1 MPHYFFHLKFGDRIS
16 PDEEGAELRDRAA
29 AREEALGIV
38 RDLSHPATRKNLR
51 RWAGWFLQVADA
63 AGDFLRVPIGYPALE
78 LVPKSSSLPAAEQP
92 RVRKTA
98 ALRELPSSRP
108 AENNTTQL
116 VAQILERRRRTLE
129 LVNHNQQ
136 LRDELSTLHL
146 QSQEIRNRTR
156 FVVSAAR
163 EARGDS
169 PLARSS

>member
-16 PDEEGAELRDRAA
+16 PDEEGAELRNRAA
-29 AREEALGIV
+29 AREEALGII
-38 RDLSHPATRKNLR
+38 RDLSDPAAGNKLR

-63 AGDFLRVPIGYPALE
+63 AGVFLRVPIGYPALE
-78 LVPKSSSLPAAEQP
+78 LVPKNPPMPEAEQP
-92 RVRKTA
+92 RVPQA
-98 ALRELPSSRP
+98 PALRELPRSRP
-108 AENNTTQL
+108 AENTTIQL

-129 LVNHNQQ
+129 LVNRNQR
-136 LRDELSTLHL
+136 LREELSTLHL

-169 PLARSS
+169 SLAR